1 MKNVVFREAIVSDL
15 TEIVRL
21 LGDDDLGSQREK
33 ITGEIEPS
41 YTRAFEAISA
51 DPHNNVYVVEREGKV
66 VGCLQFTMIPN
77 LSFSGAWRGQIEGVR
92 IDKSL
97 RGTGI
102 GTEFF
107 KWTLER
113 ARQSGCKIV
122 QLIMNVARTD
132 THHFYET
139 LGFKASHT
147 GFKLYF

>member
-1 MKNVVFREAIVSDL
+1 MKNIVFRGAKISDL

-33 ITGEIEPS
+33 ISGEIEPS
-41 YTRAFEAISA
+41 YTSAFEAIST

-66 VGCLQFTMIPN
+66 MGCLQLTKIPN

-97 RGTGI
+97 RGSGI

-122 QLIMNVARTD
+122 QLTMNTARTD
-132 THHFYET
+132 THRFYEN
-139 LGFKASHT
+139 LGFIASHT